1 MEKLEL
7 GISPRQAVVRRKAP
21 YLVIVDESGN
31 VVFAREDMPL
41 DAASAALVPDL
52 IGRLRADAG
61 LISAVDL
68 VAPTIALRATRMLG
82 ATGICYAIF
91 REEYSPRNVMIDAQR
106 RYGLSARECEV
117 IGLLMSG
124 KATAEIAGVM
134 CIAPSTVQAHVKNI
148 ARKTDSRKR
157 TEVLAK
163 VLGVT
168 NERLTLA

>member
-1 MEKLEL
+1 MEQVEP
-7 GISPRQAVVRRKAP
+7 GIGPRHAVVRRKTP
-21 YLVIVDESGN
+21 YLIIVDEAGS
-31 VVFAREDMPL
+31 VVYAREDMPL
-41 DAASAALVPDL
+41 DAAALTLVPDL
-52 IGRLRADAG
+52 IRRLADPE
-61 LISAVDL
+61 LQTAVAL
-68 VAPTIALRATRMLG
+68 VEPTVALRATRMLG
-82 ATGICYAIF
+82 AAGTCYAIF
-91 REEYSPRNVMIDAQR
+91 REEYSPRNVMIDAKR

-117 IGLLMSG
+117 IGLLMGG
-124 KATAEIAGVM
+124 KATAEIANVM